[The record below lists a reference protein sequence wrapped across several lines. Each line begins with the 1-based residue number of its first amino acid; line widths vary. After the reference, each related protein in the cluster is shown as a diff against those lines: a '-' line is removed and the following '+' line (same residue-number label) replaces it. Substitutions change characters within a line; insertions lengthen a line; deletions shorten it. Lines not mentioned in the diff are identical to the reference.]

1 MELIGV
7 SEAQYIFGFVR
18 FFKLTQ
24 KNTVFRC
31 KSVKKGPNDVK
42 PCENFDYF
50 IKYSSWYISANFGQ
64 SFLMISTKV
73 LKNHKN
79 WCKILFLIKLL
90 FNTTVV
96 NWI

>member
-18 FFKLTQ
+18 VFKLTQ

-50 IKYSSWYISANFGQ
+50 IKYSS
-64 SFLMISTKV
+64 
-73 LKNHKN
+73 
-79 WCKILFLIKLL
+79 
-90 FNTTVV
+90 
-96 NWI
+96 